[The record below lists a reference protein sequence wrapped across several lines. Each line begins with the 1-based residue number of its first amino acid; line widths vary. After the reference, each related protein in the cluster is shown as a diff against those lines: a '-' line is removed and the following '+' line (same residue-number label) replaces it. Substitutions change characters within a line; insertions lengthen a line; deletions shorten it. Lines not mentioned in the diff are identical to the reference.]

1 MGTGGQKKDR
11 QRDRGKDGTGG
22 HREITTLNTHL
33 PLTAVKTT
41 SGRSRD
47 HGLTNHR
54 AHPNVVCPVC
64 FGFFSSRHF
73 WVSSVKQ

>member
-11 QRDRGKDGTGG
+11 QRDRGTDGTEG

-33 PLTAVKTT
+33 SLTAAKT
-41 SGRSRD
+41 GSRD
-47 HGLTNHR
+47 HGLTNQR

-64 FGFFSSRHF
+64 FVFFSSRHF
-73 WVSSVKQ
+73 WVRSVKQ